1 MLTFPLKWPHSPLSL
16 LAGLLLAGSLTARA
30 QVIPDHHYRLDL
42 STEMEAGEG
51 TVRVRATF
59 EDVLLNV
66 VSFSG
71 ATDQVEG
78 QATLQPGKYLQT
90 IDGEGG
96 VHCTFLTDP
105 VTLHITGTVAADAQ
119 GHMLNPMLEVR
130 PILTPAGL
138 AGETCLVHGQTVP
151 ALPFAGLF
159 AAAFV
164 RDPAS
169 GAAHFDHWSKKA
181 PLLMFTDGGAQP
193 SGVEGL
199 QATTSLSLVR
209 YDNVEVQVAAFVPSP
224 MFGRTLQALP
234 EGQPEVF
241 GGHNRS
247 SVYPQSTPSGSLVWM
262 TVEVNADPA
271 LPGPVMK
278 PAQVQVSTLQAY
290 DASAAK
296 NVAGRPWWWLEPQ
309 TGASRTRQMVQPS
322 TLPEASLQVLPAQT
336 GVLEVQGHLSFP
348 LPLPPVLSSTRSQ
361 WKILIEQGRGQ
372 LARSRVEGSHLTFPA
387 FELYL
392 NGKVNQQAVYAFTPE
407 DWQRENPEP
416 SAFSTRPVQL
426 SWSAV
431 PLVQQPKP

>member
-1 MLTFPLKWPHSPLSL
+1 MLKCPLKWPRAPLTL
-16 LAGLLLAGSLTARA
+16 LAGLLLTGSLTARA

-59 EDVLLNV
+59 EDVRLNV
-66 VSFSG
+66 VSSSG

-90 IDGEGG
+90 LSGEGG

-119 GHMLNPMLEVR
+119 GHMLQPMLQVR
-130 PILTPAGL
+130 PVLTPAGL

-151 ALPFAGLF
+151 ALPYAGLF
-159 AAAFV
+159 AAALV
-164 RDPAS
+164 RDPAD

-181 PLLMFTDGGAQP
+181 PLLMSTDGAQS

-199 QATTSLSLVR
+199 QASTSLSLVR

-234 EGQPEVF
+234 EGQRKVF
-241 GGHNRS
+241 GGHNRTS
-247 SVYPQSTPSGSLVWM
+247 LYAQSTPSGSLVWM

-271 LPGPVMK
+271 LPSPVVK
-278 PAQVQVSTLQAY
+278 SAQVQVSTLQAF

-309 TGASRTRQMVQPS
+309 TGASRTPQTVQPGIM
-322 TLPEASLQVLPAQT
+322 PEASLQVLASPT
-336 GVLEVQGHLSFP
+336 GALEVQGHLTFP
-348 LPLPPVLSSTRSQ
+348 LPLPPVLSSTQSQ
-361 WKILIEQGRGQ
+361 WKVWVEQARGQ

-392 NGKVNQQAVYAFTPE
+392 NGKVDQQAVYAFTPE
-407 DWQRENPEP
+407 DWQRENNEP
-416 SAFSTRPVQL
+416 TAFSTRPVQL
-426 SWSAV
+426 SWVAV
-431 PLVQQPKP
+431 PLVQPPRP